1 MIIIIIL
8 TSTRVVKA
16 KIKINNV
23 NFIAASEWKEK

>member
-23 NFIAASEWKEK
+23 NFIASEWKEK